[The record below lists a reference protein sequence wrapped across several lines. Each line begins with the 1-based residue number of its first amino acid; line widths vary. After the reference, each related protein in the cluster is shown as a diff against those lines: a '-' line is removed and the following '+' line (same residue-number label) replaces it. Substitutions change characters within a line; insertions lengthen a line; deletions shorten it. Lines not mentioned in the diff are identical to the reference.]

1 MELDN
6 ITDSKLKDMVL
17 IVYVLQAVSLLVGI
31 TLLIGVVINYI
42 KRSDAKGTW
51 LESHFSWQ
59 IRTFW
64 LYFCFI
70 IVGGATIFIGVGYI
84 ILFMALVWLIY
95 RICKGWIRLSENK
108 PVY

>member
-6 ITDSKLKDMVL
+6 ITDSKTKDTVL
-17 IVYVLQAVSLLVGI
+17 IVYILQAVSLLVGI
-31 TLLIGVVINYI
+31 TLLIGVIINYI

-51 LESHFSWQ
+51 LESHISWQ

-64 LYFCFI
+64 LYLCFI
-70 IVGGATIFIGVGYI
+70 IIGGATVIIGIGYL
-84 ILFMALVWLIY
+84 ILLIAYIWLIY